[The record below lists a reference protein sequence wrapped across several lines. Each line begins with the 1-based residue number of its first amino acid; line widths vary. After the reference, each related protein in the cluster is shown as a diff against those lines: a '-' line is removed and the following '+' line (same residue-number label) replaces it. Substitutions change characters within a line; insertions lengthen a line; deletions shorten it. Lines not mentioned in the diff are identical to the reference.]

1 MSRESANASPTNP
14 SPRLG
19 SSSYPKLA
27 GRSKILALRLISFN
41 AYYYPKLTYP
51 KIVNYRI

>member
-19 SSSYPKLA
+19 SSAYPKLISY
-27 GRSKILALRLISFN
+27 SKILVLCLTSFSTN
-41 AYYYPKLTYP
+41 YYPKLTYP
-51 KIVNYRI
+51 KIVNYKI